1 MVMFHSCLY
10 VYQRVSNKKTGISHS
25 LAMFFPHEMRNS
37 ATSKSDTASKIWA
50 TMENEPTEIV
60 INQIAHAITIMSKIT
75 CWKRFM
81 LNGIKHSW
89 IHCTGFPRWIR
100 VPRDTKVK
108 TPSAIPTWERTVLS
122 PHCSYGWRGY
132 SNVWDPKCVQY
143 PWLQKKEVSLLPGQ
157 NIERFGDPWL
167 FCWLTHIQ
175 NPSWPKHRD
184 HMTLTKAL
192 SPRHNP
198 SWAGACHVRKAPINS
213 NVYSRSILE

>member
-10 VYQRVSNKKTGISHS
+10 VYQRVSNKKAGISHS

-37 ATSKSDTASKIWA
+37 ATSKKDTASKIWA

-81 LNGIKHSW
+81 LNGISNIPGFTARIAMKIN
-89 IHCTGFPRWIR
+89 IHQVGFPWWIR

-108 TPSAIPTWERTVLS
+108 TPSAIPTWERTVS

-143 PWLQKKEVSLLPGQ
+143 PWLQKKKRSVYVSLLPGQ
-157 NIERFGDPWL
+157 KILKGLVLHGCFVDWPIFKTHHDPSIG
-167 FCWLTHIQ
+167 TT
-175 NPSWPKHRD
+175 WPE
-184 HMTLTKAL
+184 
-192 SPRHNP
+192 NQ
-198 SWAGACHVRKAPINS
+198 GAVTTP
-213 NVYSRSILE
+213 

>member
-143 PWLQKKEVSLLPGQ
+143 PWLQKKRGQFTPRPKYWKVWWSMVVLLT
-157 NIERFGDPWL
+157 DPYSKP
-167 FCWLTHIQ
+167 I
-175 NPSWPKHRD
+175 
-184 HMTLTKAL
+184 MTQA
-192 SPRHNP
+192 SGPHDP
-198 SWAGACHVRKAPINS
+198 HQGAVTTP
-213 NVYSRSILE
+213 